1 MLRIIMADQLSEDQI
16 EEIKGNFSSCGEG
29 TVDAILKFRQTGDLN
44 EIEAI
49 VRGIVARY
57 LPDDKKPMLVVA
69 TDDTDLASLE
79 IESLTLLEIVLD
91 IQDAVDLVVE
101 DDELRDFKTL
111 GDVRKF
117 LVAKVSP
124 AD

>member
-1 MLRIIMADQLSEDQI
+1 MFRIIMADQLSEDQI
-16 EEIKGNFSSCGEG
+16 EEIRGNFSSCGEK
-29 TVDAILKFRQTGDLN
+29 TVEAIVKFRQTGDLG

-57 LPDDKKPMLVVA
+57 LPENRKHLLEGA
-69 TDDTDLASLE
+69 TDDTDLAALE
-79 IESLTLLEIVLD
+79 IESLTLLEVVLD